1 MADEEQE
8 KKEEEQESEEVFKKD
23 KMTEE
28 KVKSPRVP
36 RQPKTIQIKVTL
48 LDNTLYECELDVR
61 TPTLS
66 SVTITKGFRKLSQL
80 KPLRL
85 RTAVNISLIPVYV
98 YKSEC
103 ACVCVCLS
111 ETL

>member
-8 KKEEEQESEEVFKKD
+8 KKEEEQESEEAFKKE

-36 RQPKTIQIKVTL
+36 RQPKTLQIKVTL

-66 SVTITKGFRKLSQL
+66 SVTLTKD
-80 KPLRL
+80 LREA
-85 RTAVNISLIPVYV
+85 RVRAGTQQTSL
-98 YKSEC
+98 
-103 ACVCVCLS
+103 
-111 ETL
+111 